1 MAGSQLT
8 RGVLFVVAT
17 PIGNLEDITLR
28 ALRVLSEVDIIACE
42 DTRVTIKLLNKYGL
56 RKKLISYYQPKE
68 ASRVP
73 RIISYLREGKKV
85 ALVSDSGTPGISDP
99 GYRLLQAAIAE
110 NIKVVPVP
118 GPSALT
124 AALSA
129 AGLPLNRVLFLGFP
143 TAKKER
149 LRRLVS
155 SLAEEEGTI
164 VFYLPGRR
172 LMGFLELIAEVLGNR
187 QVVIARELTKVHEE
201 FIRGRVEEVIRMI
214 QGKQI
219 LGEITMLIEGKKT

>member
-28 ALRVLSEVDIIACE
+28 ALRVLSEADIIACE

-73 RIISYLREGKKV
+73 RIINYLREGKKV

-155 SLAEEEGTI
+155 SLAEEEGI
-164 VFYLPGRR
+164 IAFYLPGRR